1 MNFLWRVLVNAIAL
15 WVVSAIFPTLIFF
28 RNANVGDYLIAG
40 LVLGLA
46 NAILRPV
53 LLFFTL
59 PLNFLTLGL
68 FTFVVNAVVLLI
80 VANLTALE
88 TGGFFAALLGS
99 ILLSIVSSILSNILG
114 DGKRDR
120 H

>member
-1 MNFLWRVLVNAIAL
+1 MNFLWRVVINAIAL
-15 WVVSAIFPTLIFF
+15 WIVSLIFPSLIFF
-28 RNANVGDYLIAG
+28 QNAGITDYLIAG

-46 NAILRPV
+46 NAILRPI

-88 TGGFFAALLGS
+88 TGGFFAALIGS
-99 ILLSIVSSILSNILG
+99 VLLSFASGIITNVLG
-114 DGKRDR
+114 DGKRNRD
-120 H
+120 